1 MSRLIK
7 EIRDGSIV
15 EFDRGVFDDWCVYL
29 TRPNETKFAPKDIQY
44 FTELKNLG
52 KIYGNEKIYNDFVK
66 FYDKTSSSINP
77 SVNELI
83 TKLSLPYNND
93 GLIIDV
99 WFSVMYGGMIAEEN
113 KRYAILKKRIKRLGL
128 YQVLIDGLSPDISA
142 NFSRGKKWRELDKI
156 CKTKGF

>member
-1 MSRLIK
+1 LSRLIK

-15 EFDRGVFDDWCVYL
+15 EFDKGAFDDWCVYL
-29 TRPNETKFAPKDIQY
+29 SRPNENKFAPKDIQY

-52 KIYGNEKIYNDFVK
+52 GKYGNEKIYTDFVK
-66 FYDKTSSSINP
+66 FYQKTTNTINP
-77 SVNELI
+77 NVNTLI
-83 TKLSLPYNND
+83 TELSKPYKD
-93 GLIIDV
+93 DSLIIDV
-99 WFSVMYGGMIAEEN
+99 WFSVIYGGMIAEEN

-128 YQVLIDGLSPDISA
+128 HQVLIDGLSPSISA

>member
-15 EFDRGVFDDWCVYL
+15 EFDRGSFDDWCVYL

-52 KIYGNEKIYNDFVK
+52 MEYGSEKIYNDFVK
-66 FYDKTSSSINP
+66 IYQKTTNTINEN
-77 SVNELI
+77 VNELI
-83 TKLSLPYNND
+83 TELSLTYKD
-93 GLIIDV
+93 DSLIIDV
-99 WFSVMYGGMIAEEN
+99 WFSVIYGGMIAEEN
-113 KRYAILKKRIKRLGL
+113 KKYAILKKRIKRLGL
-128 YQVLIDGLSPDISA
+128 HQVLIDGLSPSISA

-156 CKTKGF
+156 CKEKGF